1 MTRFMEEIPKSAF
14 FQMKNGYYSS
24 YSFENDIDDFMILC
38 PLP

>member
-14 FQMKNGYYSS
+14 FQMKNGHHAVLK
-24 YSFENDIDDFMILC
+24 IDDFMILC